1 MLETIKEK
9 AKRSILGDQSGQDTI
24 EYVTIGGLVIAAII
38 IVIAIIRAQL
48 ISGAN
53 RITW

>member
-1 MLETIKEK
+1 MIETIKQQ

-24 EYVTIGGLVIAAII
+24 EYVAIGGLVIAAII
-38 IVIAIIRAQL
+38 IVIALIRAQL